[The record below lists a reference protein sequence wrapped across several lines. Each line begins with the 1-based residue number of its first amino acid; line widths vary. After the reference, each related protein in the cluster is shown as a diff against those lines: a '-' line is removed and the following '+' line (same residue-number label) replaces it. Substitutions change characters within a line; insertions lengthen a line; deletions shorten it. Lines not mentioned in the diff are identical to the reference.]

1 MFGISRYSL
10 SEYKGIL
17 YLYQD
22 CWLVARFSYNPANP
36 GEPVSYLSNVDNQVG
51 IAGDINGDGVV
62 DITDAVALIN
72 RYLSGTTDTLN
83 LSIADM
89 NNDGVVDITDAVA
102 IVNKYLRNE

>member
-1 MFGISRYSL
+1 MARY
-10 SEYKGIL
+10 
-17 YLYQD
+17 
-22 CWLVARFSYNPANP
+22 SYNPANP
-36 GEPVSYLSNVDNQVG
+36 GEPVSYLRNVDKQVG

-62 DITDAVALIN
+62 DITDAVTLIN
-72 RYLSGTTDTLN
+72 RYLSGTTATLD